1 MFYGKR
7 KILLLSILRIWYY
20 NIRNTGD
27 YKNIRSEVMLDISK
41 LNIGDI
47 FYNVN
52 EIFYFTENIIV
63 DKKDNLIF
71 VHRKDLS
78 GNYEDLEKE
87 EFYGMEEAEDCY
99 NTKEE
104 AEQIYNDNV
113 SRIQEE
119 LKDVK
124 TLLNRLYIR
133 AFSDKDIESELY
145 KKAIYDHINSINTES
160 MKMGKCTDI
169 K

>member
-1 MFYGKR
+1 MF
-7 KILLLSILRIWYY
+7 
-20 NIRNTGD
+20 
-27 YKNIRSEVMLDISK
+27 DISK

-52 EIFYFTENIIV
+52 EIFYFAENIIV
-63 DKKDNLIF
+63 DKKDNLIY

-87 EFYGMEEAEDCY
+87 EFYGLEEAEDFYC
-99 NTKEE
+99 TKEE
-104 AEQIYNDNV
+104 AEQEYNNNV
-113 SRIQEE
+113 NKIQEE

-133 AFSDKDIESELY
+133 AFNDRDIESELY
-145 KKAIYDHINSINTES
+145 KKAVNNYISHLNN
-160 MKMGKCTDI
+160 
-169 K
+169 

>member
-1 MFYGKR
+1 MY
-7 KILLLSILRIWYY
+7 
-20 NIRNTGD
+20 
-27 YKNIRSEVMLDISK
+27 DISK

-63 DKKDNLIF
+63 DKKDNLIY

-78 GNYEDLEKE
+78 GNYEDIETE
-87 EFYGMEEAEDCY
+87 EFYGLEEAEDCFR
-99 NTKEE
+99 TKEE
-104 AEQIYNDNV
+104 AEQVYNNNV
-113 SRIQEE
+113 NKIQEE

-133 AFSDKDIESELY
+133 AFNSEDIESRLY
-145 KKAIYDHINSINTES
+145 KKAVNNYISDLN
-160 MKMGKCTDI
+160 GKAME
-169 K
+169 KGKKY

>member
-1 MFYGKR
+1 
-7 KILLLSILRIWYY
+7 
-20 NIRNTGD
+20 
-27 YKNIRSEVMLDISK
+27 MLDISK

-71 VHRKDLS
+71 LHSKDLS